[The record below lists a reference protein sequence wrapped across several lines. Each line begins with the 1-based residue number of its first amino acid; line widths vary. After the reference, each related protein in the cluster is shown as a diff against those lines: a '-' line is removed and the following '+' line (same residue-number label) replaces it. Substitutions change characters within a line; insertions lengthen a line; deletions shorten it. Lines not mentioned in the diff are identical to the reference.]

1 MLGAAFVCVC
11 RTESQNNVSIIG
23 RSTTRVSALIS
34 LAYVIITP
42 AKDEANH
49 IEEVLK
55 SVCAQTIKPHK
66 WVIVNDGSKD
76 NTKELIE
83 SYARKYDWIQVLN
96 VKNSEEVRAGG
107 QKVVRAFYK
116 GFEQIKNHDYEFVV
130 KLDADLIL
138 PNNYFEEISCAF
150 KNNEKIGLC
159 GGFCL
164 NKLKGQLIKEK
175 SAPYHVRGA
184 FKAYRR
190 QCFEEIGGIKEVWN
204 WDGIDEM
211 TAMYL
216 GWETATLDLPV
227 IHLRPT
233 SQAYNAIN
241 HAFESG
247 KENYRMRSDLLLIL
261 IRFVTYLGKKPLIIS
276 AFSFVFGYLV
286 ARLTRERR
294 YIDVGLGRFMN
305 RFHLNRVTVALR
317 NGLSIN
323 R

>member
-1 MLGAAFVCVC
+1 M
-11 RTESQNNVSIIG
+11 
-23 RSTTRVSALIS
+23 IS

-116 GFEQIKNHDYEFVV
+116 GFEQIENHDYEFIV

-138 PNNYFEEISCAF
+138 PDNYFQEVARAF

-164 NKLKGQLIKEK
+164 NKRNGQLIKEK

-190 QCFEEIGGIKEVWN
+190 ECFEEIGGIKEVWN

-216 GWETATLDLPV
+216 GWETACLDLPV

-233 SQAYNAIN
+233 SQTYNAIN
-241 HAFESG
+241 HAFECG
-247 KENYRMRSDLLLIL
+247 KENYRMRSALTLTL
-261 IRFVTYLGKKPLIIS
+261 IRFTKYLSKRPICIS
-276 AFSFVFGYLV
+276 AFSFLYGYWA
-286 ARLTRERR
+286 ARIAGEQR
-294 YIDVGLGRFMN
+294 YVDAGLGRFIN
-305 RFHLNRVTVALR
+305 KFHLNRVTAALR
-317 NGLSIN
+317 NSLLIN